1 MSVHIHIY
9 IHIYTH
15 THIHIHIYTNSCTD
29 IRTYTTHTHIYIYI
43 YNIYHLRFDISITHV
58 CILTQEFCFNPIP
71 AKVLWSKFSPRG
83 GGGGEN

>member
-15 THIHIHIYTNSCTD
+15 THIHIHIYTNTCTD
-29 IRTYTTHTHIYIYI
+29 IRTYTTHTHIYIYIYI

-83 GGGGEN
+83 GG

>member
-15 THIHIHIYTNSCTD
+15 THIHIHIYTNTCTD
-29 IRTYTTHTHIYIYI
+29 IRTYTTHTHI

-83 GGGGEN
+83 GGE